1 MERRKQYS
9 QEEEII
15 TRVPTPKGRQVLG
28 IVEQRVGGSR
38 MLVRCFDSKVRN
50 CRIPGR
56 LKRKLWIRE
65 NDVVI
70 VEPWEYEQETKGDIL
85 LKYRP
90 TQIEWLKK
98 KGFLK
103 GLENI
108 EEF

>member
-1 MERRKQYS
+1 MNPKAFKTQFSTFLYMKQS
-9 QEEEII
+9 QEQPQEEV
-15 TRVPTPKGRQVLG
+15 RVPTPRGRQVLG
-28 IVEQRVGGSR
+28 LVDQRVGGSR
-38 MLVRCFDSKVRN
+38 MIVRCLDGKSRN

-65 NDVVI
+65 NDI
-70 VEPWEYEQETKGDIL
+70 V